1 MKVIVFFALAA
12 ALASGQKLGKPLTL
26 KEPVTLAALLANPD
40 ASVGKTVQVQGKVTE
55 VCEMMGCWMNLTDAD
70 GHLLRIK
77 VEDGDIVFP
86 KAAIGKQ
93 AVAEGVLQ
101 KEEMSKEKLI
111 EQMKHEAEENGRK
124 FDPAKVKAG
133 KTVYTIAGTGAVVLE
148 K

>member
-1 MKVIVFFALAA
+1 MITLLVLGTALVF
-12 ALASGQKLGKPLTL
+12 GQKLGKPLTL

-40 ASVGKTVQVQGKVTE
+40 ASVGKIVQVTGKVTE
-55 VCEMMGCWMNLTDAD
+55 VCEMMGCWMNLTDSD

-86 KAAIGKQ
+86 KSAIGKQ
-93 AVAEGVLQ
+93 AVAEGLLM

-111 EQMKHEAEENGRK
+111 EQMKHEAEENGKK
-124 FDPAKVKAG
+124 FDSSKVKTG
-133 KTVYTIAGTGAVVLE
+133 KTVYAIAGSGAVVLE